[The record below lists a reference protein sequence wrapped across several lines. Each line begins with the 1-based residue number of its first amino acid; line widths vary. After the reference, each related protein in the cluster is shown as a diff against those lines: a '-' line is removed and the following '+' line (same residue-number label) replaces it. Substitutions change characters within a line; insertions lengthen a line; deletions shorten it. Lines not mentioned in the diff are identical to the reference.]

1 MDCKISMRPVSIF
14 FLFAVSAVTTVSQVI
29 KIENKIDFNT
39 VVDYN
44 TIYLWRG
51 YTFSEGSV
59 IQPSAELS
67 NSKISLALWF
77 NFDLK
82 KPNFSAAFNEFDVIL
97 SYSVEYENLRM
108 DPNLH
113 FYFFPL
119 SEESVTGEITLNAE
133 YYYKNFKL
141 LTSHN
146 IDFINY
152 KSAYYGGAGAE
163 YEIEMLRNTFFDCSI
178 NLGWANSKFNETYG
192 SIGKNA
198 FNHFYGSAGLTVYP
212 YNFIYAKLRFEYSS
226 LIDKDLRQINND
238 QPIINWGLSLGMEL

>member
-1 MDCKISMRPVSIF
+1 MSMRPVSIF
-14 FLFAVSAVTTVSQVI
+14 FLFAFYTAVSVVQTVSQVI
-29 KIENKIDFNT
+29 NIENKIDINT
-39 VVDYN
+39 TVDYN

-51 YTFSEGSV
+51 YTFSDGSV

-67 NSKISLALWF
+67 NSEISLALWY

-82 KPNFSAAFNEFDVIL
+82 KLNFSSAFNEFDVIL
-97 SYSVEYENLRM
+97 SYSVEFENLRM

-113 FYFFPL
+113 FYFYPL

-192 SIGKNA
+192 GISKNA
-198 FNHFYGSAGLTVYP
+198 FNHFYGSAGLTFYP
-212 YNFIYAKLRFEYSS
+212 TENIYAKLRFEYSN
-226 LIDKDLRQINND
+226 LIDKDLREMHTG
-238 QPIINWGLSLGMEL
+238 QPIINWGFSLGMEL